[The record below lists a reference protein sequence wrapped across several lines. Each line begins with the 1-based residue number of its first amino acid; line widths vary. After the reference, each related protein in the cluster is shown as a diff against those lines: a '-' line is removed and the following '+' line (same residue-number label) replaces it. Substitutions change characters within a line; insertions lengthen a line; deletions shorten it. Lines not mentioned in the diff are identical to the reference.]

1 MIKSRIRIISINL
14 VLLLVVAAVGWW
26 GWSALHPAP
35 AKVTTTTTVAQMG
48 DVTSSVSASG
58 TVISPGDVGVSPT
71 VNGLLTAIHVRVGQR
86 VAAGDV
92 MAELDHT
99 ALKNTLNSASAAL
112 KTIQIQLSQSAASVL
127 TAKDN
132 AAANA
137 ITYKSSVDT
146 AKKALDDATTNATSS
161 AITYQASVDSAQRSL
176 DAAALTLKNLEW
188 TYSQTN
194 VHAIDGSALTAYF
207 CKTYMNQYQFVNSVT
222 VNASNA
228 NCNPLIADSD
238 AVDNAT
244 AALNTAKANQASSI
258 LKDNQSLVSLKN
270 AYNSALVTQSTG
282 IAKDQQAITTAQQN
296 YDIAKAQQGVNVD
309 NPSVVDF
316 QVAQAALELAQKN
329 YDASFIR
336 APVSGTVASISAS
349 VGMNA
354 PTASSSTVG
363 AVSGFIVL
371 TDVSSLQV
379 SAGFSESDAA
389 KLVVGQNVT
398 YSFAALPNLVATGKL
413 LSIDLLPTTTS
424 GATSY
429 KATFAITEKV
439 PTLKPGMTA
448 TVTVTTGAAMNVLQ
462 VASQAVTI
470 RGSGASVN
478 VITTV
483 AGKDVITRTPVVV
496 GLQGDSADQII
507 SGIKPGTK
515 VVLRSVSA
523 SVGTNGFPSVGIP
536 GGLGAAGLAGA
547 AGGGGGARGGR
558 NGG

>member
-99 ALKNTLNSASAAL
+99 ALKNTLNSASASL
-112 KTIQIQLSQSAASVL
+112 KTIQIQLSQSAAAVQ

-137 ITYKSSVDT
+137 ITYKAAVD
-146 AKKALDDATTNATSS
+146 AANQAVSDAAANSS
-161 AITYQASVDSAQRSL
+161 ANKVTYQATVDAAQLTVNNAQITNDNYYNTWSYYGFTMDYCKAL
-176 DAAALTLKNLEW
+176 NLAGVNTTTVTDAFSHCTTILSNAAALT
-188 TYSQTN
+188 
-194 VHAIDGSALTAYF
+194 SAKAALVSAQ
-207 CKTYMNQYQFVNSVT
+207 NALANSV
-222 VNASNA
+222 
-228 NCNPLIADSD
+228 
-238 AVDNAT
+238 
-244 AALNTAKANQASSI
+244 
-258 LKDNQSLVSLKN
+258 LKDYQANNTLSV
-270 AYNSALVTQSTG
+270 AYNDALAAQKAG
-282 IAKDQQAITTAQQN
+282 LAKDQLAIATAQQN

-429 KATFAITEKV
+429 KATFAISEKV
-439 PTLKPGMTA
+439 PNLKPGMTA
-448 TVTVTTGAAMNVLQ
+448 TATVTTGAAMNVLQ

>member
-35 AKVTTTTTVAQMG
+35 AKATTTTTVASMG

-71 VNGLLTAIHVRVGQR
+71 INGLLTAIHVKVGQR

-99 ALKNTLNSASAAL
+99 ALKSAMNNASATL
-112 KTIQIQLSQSAASVL
+112 KTTQIQLSQSAASVQS
-127 TAKDN
+127 AKDN
-132 AAANA
+132 ASANE
-137 ITYKSSVDT
+137 ITYKASVDT
-146 AKKALDDATTNATSS
+146 AKKALDDATVNA
-161 AITYQASVDSAQRSL
+161 AANKITYQAAVDAAQLALNNAQITNDNYYITWSYYGFTIDYCKSLNLAGINTTTVSDAFSHCTTILSNASAL
-176 DAAALTLKNLEW
+176 ANAKAALTSSQLA
-188 TYSQTN
+188 QTN
-194 VHAIDGSALTAYF
+194 
-207 CKTYMNQYQFVNSVT
+207 
-222 VNASNA
+222 
-228 NCNPLIADSD
+228 
-238 AVDNAT
+238 
-244 AALNTAKANQASSI
+244 SI
-258 LKDNQSLVSLKN
+258 LKDSQAIATLQSNYNN
-270 AYNSALVTQSTG
+270 AVITQRAN

-296 YDIAKAQQGVNVD
+296 YDIAKAQQGVSVD
-309 NPSVVDF
+309 NPTLVDL
-316 QVAQAALELAQKN
+316 QVAQTALELAQKN
-329 YDASFIR
+329 YDASFIK

-389 KLVVGQNVT
+389 KLIVGQSVT

-429 KATFAITEKV
+429 KATFAISEKV

-448 TVTVTTGAAMNVLQ
+448 TVSVTTGAAMNVLQ

-536 GGLGAAGLAGA
+536 GGLGAAGLT
-547 AGGGGGARGGR
+547 GGGGGGGRAGR

>member
-58 TVISPGDVGVSPT
+58 TVISPGDVGVSPSI
-71 VNGLLTAIHVRVGQR
+71 NGLLTAINVKVGQR

-99 ALKNTLNSASAAL
+99 ALKSAMNNASATL
-112 KTIQIQLSQSAASVL
+112 KTTQIQLTQSAATVQS
-127 TAKDN
+127 AKDAAVNN
-132 AAANA
+132 AATYQQTVDNA
-137 ITYKSSVDT
+137 RR
-146 AKKALDDATTNATSS
+146 ALDDAKANADLKTK
-161 AITYQASVDSAQRSL
+161 TYQITLDNSL
-176 DAAALTLKNLEW
+176 AALNQAKSVYYSYSDFYGPNGITLAWCASLN
-188 TYSQTN
+188 T
-194 VHAIDGSALTAYF
+194 I
-207 CKTYMNQYQFVNSVT
+207 NS
-222 VNASNA
+222 
-228 NCNPLIADSD
+228 NCTTLIADNNAYLAAQKTYD
-238 AVDNAT
+238 AAV
-244 AALNTAKANQASSI
+244 ANQTISLAA
-258 LKDNQSLVSLKN
+258 DQSNIINLN
-270 AYNSALVTQSTG
+270 AAWTTALAAQRVG
-282 IAKDQQAITTAQQN
+282 LAKDQQAITTAQQN

-329 YDASFIR
+329 YEASFIK

-389 KLVVGQNVT
+389 KLVVGQDVT

-429 KATFAITEKV
+429 KATFAISEKV
-439 PTLKPGMTA
+439 PNLKPGMTA

-536 GGLGAAGLAGA
+536 GGLGAAGLAGG